1 MDATPITLGQEISG
15 YAAQLSYGI
24 KALQNT
30 LPHLSEIALGGTAV
44 GTGLNTPP
52 GYDVNVATYI
62 AQFTGYPFVTAPN
75 KFEALAAHDAI
86 VESHGALKQ
95 IAVSLTK

>member
-15 YAAQLSYGI
+15 YAAQLNYGI

-44 GTGLNTPP
+44 GRIEHTSGYAIKLLIISLNLLGIRLSLQPI
-52 GYDVNVATYI
+52 N
-62 AQFTGYPFVTAPN
+62 
-75 KFEALAAHDAI
+75 
-86 VESHGALKQ
+86 LK
-95 IAVSLTK
+95 LLPLMMPL